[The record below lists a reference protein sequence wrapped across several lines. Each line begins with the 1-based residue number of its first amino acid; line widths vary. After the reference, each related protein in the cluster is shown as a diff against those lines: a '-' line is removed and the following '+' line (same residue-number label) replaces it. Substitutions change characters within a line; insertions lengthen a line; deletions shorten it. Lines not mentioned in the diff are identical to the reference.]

1 MMTVE
6 EILEK
11 SVEARKKGRVLVMS
25 EVGLMEHSLESFLRQ
40 TADGVLY
47 DLNRD
52 EATTLVLCNGKGG
65 LSKLRLVN
73 DYAAAQ
79 VIRHLLKPHD
89 WRNMGPEEL
98 ERYWERRRDELIAIR
113 KELDRKKGEVLERK
127 EVNFEEYVTE

>member
-52 EATTLVLCNGKGG
+52 EVTTMALARTKGG

-79 VIRHLLKPHD
+79 VIRHLMKPDD